1 MKKVSENAREQQE
14 GLSAYTLPF
23 YTSRAWKNCR
33 NAYYKSK
40 GGLCERC
47 AKQGKIVP
55 GYEVHHK
62 VKLDRK
68 TVNDPSIALS
78 WDNLELLCIK
88 CHHGEHRKH
97 KRRYEFTEDGRVI
110 APLGRE

>member
-1 MKKVSENAREQQE
+1 MQKTMTEE
-14 GLSAYTLPF
+14 LLPF

-47 AKQGKIVP
+47 AKQGKTVP

-62 VKLDRK
+62 VRLDRK

-88 CHHGEHRKH
+88 CHHEEHKKYRHVERK
-97 KRRYEFTEDGRVI
+97 KRNRRWAFDENGKLI
-110 APLGRE
+110 APPGQE